1 MSLFGDLGDYIHIS
15 QVQLMD
21 ILSHRLASS
30 SPAPSLADSSPA
42 PPALVDKSAL
52 IFCSKKIAA
61 VSGDARKGESAWA
74 VDRGHAHVVDKGY
87 LYYVYF
93 FVRSKTL

>member
-1 MSLFGDLGDYIHIS
+1 
-15 QVQLMD
+15 MD

-30 SPAPSLADSSPA
+30 SPAPSSADSSPA

-74 VDRGHAHVVDKGY
+74 VDRGHLHVVEGY
-87 LYYVYF
+87 LYYAQ
-93 FVRSKTL
+93 RTNDASS